1 MCISDHKK
9 WWQTIF
15 YITKRISQK
24 MDMRNSYLCK
34 KWTREALVIFS
45 LSKWT
50 WETPI
55 LAKKMCLC
63 LPRKCD
69 IFHITK
75 RISQK
80 MVTNYSSIIKYFI
93 ITKFGRP
100 SLRDAA
106 QQGKTNHVVHNNRH
120 HFISNHSLSDNTVK
134 L

>member
-1 MCISDHKK
+1 MVANYFLYNK
-9 WWQTIF
+9 TN
-15 YITKRISQK
+15 ITENGYEKFLSLQK
-24 MDMRNSYLCK
+24 MNPRSSSNFLLIQMNMRNSYLG
-34 KWTREALVIFS
+34 
-45 LSKWT
+45 
-50 WETPI
+50 
-55 LAKKMCLC
+55 KKMCLC
-63 LPRKCD
+63 LFRKCD